1 MVVSGGADWVDVI
14 PRAVGTVIGS
24 GANRVDD
31 ASEIVVDS
39 GVDWGDVGTIWLDII
54 PEIVSVVVVAANR
67 VDVVPRTNRVDV
79 IPGANGFDVVPGA
92 DWVDNGIDWVD
103 VTLGAV
109 EIIWINGELGA
120 IVVTAI
126 TTVDEA
132 LGGNTVRWKNYY
144 V

>member
-1 MVVSGGADWVDVI
+1 
-14 PRAVGTVIGS
+14 VGTVIGS

-31 ASEIVVDS
+31 ASGIVVDG
-39 GVDWGDVGTIWLDII
+39 GVDWDDVGTIWLDII

-67 VDVVPRTNRVDV
+67 ADVVPRTNRVDV
-79 IPGANGFDVVPGA
+79 IPGTNRFDVVPGA

-109 EIIWINGELGA
+109 EIIWIDGELGA
-120 IVVTAI
+120 VVVVAI
-126 TTVDEA
+126 TIVDEA

>member
-14 PRAVGTVIGS
+14 PRAVGTVVGS

-31 ASEIVVDS
+31 ASGIVDS
-39 GVDWGDVGTIWLDII
+39 GVDRDDVGTIRLDII

-67 VDVVPRTNRVDV
+67 ADVVPRTNRVDV

-92 DWVDNGIDWVD
+92 DWVDNGIDRDD

-109 EIIWINGELGA
+109 ENIWTDGELGA
-120 IVVTAI
+120 VFIIAI